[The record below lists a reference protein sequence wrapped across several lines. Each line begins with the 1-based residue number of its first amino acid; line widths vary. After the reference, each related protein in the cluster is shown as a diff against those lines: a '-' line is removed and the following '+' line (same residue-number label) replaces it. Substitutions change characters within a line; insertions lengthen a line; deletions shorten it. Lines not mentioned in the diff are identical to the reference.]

1 MKKTLAAVAVL
12 GAFAASASADVSVYG
27 RFNTSLHVLDN
38 NIEMMDAGG
47 LVEVDKTSWEMATGD
62 NTGARLGF
70 KGSEKIADG
79 LTAGFVLE
87 AGFKGDTGAGDFF
100 GREAIV
106 YLATDY
112 GTFAAGKMGTVV
124 SSAGSW
130 ATFASHATFE
140 GTGTSGLAG
149 TGLFANAATRWGNML
164 AYKSPVMGGLQVLA
178 QYSMGDA
185 TDNESVANNRYAAL
199 AAKYQAGALTLV
211 AAVDQ
216 INKEAG
222 VDGDDDAYTINFG
235 GNYNFGPFAVSAG
248 AHYFKGKQ
256 DIAGMLATNN
266 ANNKHTGGVKN
277 GYKTTCVD
285 QGETENAEGYGF
297 MFGVKAPVA
306 GGNLHF
312 STSYVEGDADVVV
325 TTAWSGKMEGEA
337 GSGDFGFGKSSETA
351 ADTQKHG
358 TFDFDAKAWNVGFLY
373 DYNLSKNTYVY
384 GSVAYTQY
392 EADSKAIAFEQKKTE
407 AYLGLV
413 HKF

>member
-27 RFNTSLHVLDN
+27 RFNTSLHVLDQ

-47 LVEVDKTSWEMATGD
+47 MVKVDKTTWDMATGD
-62 NTGARLGF
+62 NTGARFGF

-106 YLATDY
+106 YLGTDY

-124 SSAGSW
+124 GSAGSW

-149 TGLFANAATRWGNML
+149 TGLFANAASRWGNML
-164 AYKSPVMGGLQVLA
+164 AYKSPVMGGFQVLA

-185 TDNESVANNRYAAL
+185 TDNESVDNNRYAAL

-216 INKEAG
+216 VNKEAG
-222 VDGDDDAYTINFG
+222 VDGDDDAYTFNFG
-235 GNYNFGPFAVSAG
+235 GNYDFGPFAISAG
-248 AHYFKGKQ
+248 AQYFKGKQ

-266 ANNKHTGGVKN
+266 ANNKHTGGVTN

-285 QGETENAEGYGF
+285 KGETENAEG
-297 MFGVKAPVA
+297 FGVTFGLKAPVA
-306 GGNLHF
+306 GGNFHF
-312 STSYVEGDADVVV
+312 STTYVEGDADVVV
-325 TTAWSGKMEGEA
+325 TTAWSGSKKDLDKLGLNTEVA
-337 GSGDFGFGKSSETA
+337 SSA
-351 ADTQKHG
+351 AATQEHG
-358 TFDFDAKAWNVGFLY
+358 TFDFDAKAWNVGVMY

-384 GSVAYTQY
+384 GSVAYTKY
-392 EADSKAIAFEQKKTE
+392 EADSAAIAFEQKKTE
-407 AYLGLV
+407 AYVGLV